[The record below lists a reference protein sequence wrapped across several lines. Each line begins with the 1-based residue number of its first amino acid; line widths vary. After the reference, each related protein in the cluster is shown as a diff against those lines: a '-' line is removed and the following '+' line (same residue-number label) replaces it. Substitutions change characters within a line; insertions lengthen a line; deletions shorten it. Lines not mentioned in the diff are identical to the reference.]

1 VAFGFAIFGVLLAGA
16 GYWVGLHRGRGREAG
31 LRAAIDERNE
41 KVALLE
47 HELLRRSSLD
57 VVTGLHTQ
65 EHFQQILENEWRR
78 ASRERRHVSIIMI
91 EIDHAAAFLER
102 QSKMNGDACVKRI
115 AGALKPLV
123 HRPSDVLA
131 NYGGAGKFGVVLG
144 GTDGK
149 GAMILAERLRL
160 AVTGLNMRNP
170 ESATSEFVTAS
181 IGLASAVP
189 DREAAWQDI
198 ALIAAAERA
207 LERAKEAGRNVV
219 SADTSGALK

>member
-1 VAFGFAIFGVLLAGA
+1 MGFAFAMLGVMLAGA
-16 GYWVGLHRGRGREAG
+16 GYWVGLRRGGNREAG
-31 LRAAIDERNE
+31 LRAEIDERNE

-57 VVTGLHTQ
+57 VITGLHTQ
-65 EHFQQILENEWRR
+65 EHFQQTLENEWRR
-78 ASRERRHVSIIMI
+78 ASRERKHVSVIMI

-102 QSKMNGDACVKRI
+102 QGKMNSDASLKRI
-115 AGALKPLV
+115 AGALRQLI

-144 GTDGK
+144 ATDGK
-149 GAMILAERLRL
+149 GAMVLAERLRL
-160 AVTGLNMRNP
+160 AIAGLNMRNP
-170 ESATSEFVTAS
+170 ASATSEFVTAS
-181 IGLASAVP
+181 IGIASAVP

-198 ALIAAAERA
+198 SLIAAAERA

-219 SADTSGALK
+219 SADTSGVLK